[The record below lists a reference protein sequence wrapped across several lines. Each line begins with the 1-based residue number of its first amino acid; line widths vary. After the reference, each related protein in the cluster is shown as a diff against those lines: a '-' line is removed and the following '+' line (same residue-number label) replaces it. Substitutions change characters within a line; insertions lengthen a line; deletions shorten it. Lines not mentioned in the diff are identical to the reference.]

1 LREEAKELT
10 SSETLLKRSDLISRS
25 GPQTRACS
33 RQEVILK
40 RSAPQ
45 AQREE
50 TMREINVKSITE
62 KVREL
67 CMEANTD
74 LGGDVLQA
82 FDRAM
87 EKEESPLGLEILKEL
102 KENARIA
109 KEERVA
115 MCQDTG
121 FAVIFMELGQ
131 DVHLVGGDLKEAI
144 FEGVRRGYR
153 DGYLRKSICHP
164 FTRANTGDNTPA
176 IIHTEIVPG
185 DKVKVIVAPK
195 GGGSEN
201 MSRVV
206 MLTPSDG
213 VEGIKRFVVQ
223 RVKESGSNPCPPT
236 IVGVGIGG
244 TFEQAALLAKKSLLR
259 SLGSKNPDPELEKL
273 ESEILTEINK
283 LGIGPQGLGGRT
295 TSLAVHILMMPCHI
309 ASFPL
314 AVNIQCHAQRH
325 KEAII

>member
-1 LREEAKELT
+1 
-10 SSETLLKRSDLISRS
+10 
-25 GPQTRACS
+25 
-33 RQEVILK
+33 
-40 RSAPQ
+40 
-45 AQREE
+45 
-50 TMREINVKSITE
+50 MREIDVKLITE
-62 KVREL
+62 KVRNL

-74 LGGDVLQA
+74 LGEDVLQS
-82 FDRAM
+82 FDRAIQ
-87 EKEESPLGLEILKEL
+87 KEDSPLGVEILKEL

-109 KEERVA
+109 KDEKVA

-121 FAVIFMELGQ
+121 FAVVFIELGQ
-131 DVHLVGGDLKEAI
+131 DVHLVGGGLKEAI
-144 FEGVRRGYR
+144 FEGVRQGYR
-153 DGYLRKSICHP
+153 DGYLRKSVCHP

-176 IIHTEIVPG
+176 IIHTEIVSG
-185 DKVKVIVAPK
+185 DQVKIIVAPK

-201 MSRVV
+201 MSRVM

-213 VEGIKRFVVQ
+213 KEGIKRYVVQ

-244 TFEQAALLAKKSLLR
+244 TFELAALLAKKSLLR
-259 SLGSKNPDPELEKL
+259 PLGSKNEDPELDRL
-273 ESEILTEINK
+273 ESEILGEINK

-325 KEAII
+325 KEVTI

>member
-1 LREEAKELT
+1 
-10 SSETLLKRSDLISRS
+10 
-25 GPQTRACS
+25 
-33 RQEVILK
+33 
-40 RSAPQ
+40 
-45 AQREE
+45 
-50 TMREINVKSITE
+50 MREVDVKLITE

-74 LGGDVLQA
+74 LGEDVLEA

-87 EKEESPLGLEILKEL
+87 EREDSPLGVEILKEL

-109 KEERVA
+109 REEKVPI
-115 MCQDTG
+115 CQDTG
-121 FAVIFMELGQ
+121 FGVVFVELGQ
-131 DVHLVGGDLKEAI
+131 DVHLVGGNLNEAVH
-144 FEGVRRGYR
+144 EGVRQGYQ
-153 DGYLRKSICHP
+153 DGYLRKSLCHP
-164 FTRANTGDNTPA
+164 FTRKNTGDNTPA

-185 DKVKVIVAPK
+185 EKVKMTVAPK

-213 VEGIKRFVVQ
+213 IEGIKRYVVQ

-236 IVGVGIGG
+236 IVGVGVGG

-259 SLGSKNPDPELEKL
+259 TLGSKNPDPDLDKL

-295 TSLAVHILMMPCHI
+295 TSLAVHIQMMPCHI
-309 ASFPL
+309 ASLPL

-325 KEAII
+325 KEVII

>member
-1 LREEAKELT
+1 
-10 SSETLLKRSDLISRS
+10 
-25 GPQTRACS
+25 
-33 RQEVILK
+33 
-40 RSAPQ
+40 
-45 AQREE
+45 
-50 TMREINVKSITE
+50 MREINVNLITE

-67 CMEANTD
+67 CIEANTD
-74 LGGDVLQA
+74 LGEDVLQT

-87 EKEESPLGLEILKEL
+87 EREESPLGVEILKEL

-109 KEERVA
+109 KEEKVA
-115 MCQDTG
+115 ICQDTG
-121 FAVIFMELGQ
+121 FAVIFLELGQ
-131 DVHLVGGDLKEAI
+131 EVHLSGGDLKEAI
-144 FEGVRRGYR
+144 YEGVRQGYR

-164 FTRANTGDNTPA
+164 FSRANTGDNTPA

-185 DKVKVIVAPK
+185 DKVKITVAPK

-213 VEGIKRFVVQ
+213 IEGIKRYVVQ

-259 SLGSKNPDPELEKL
+259 PLGSRNQDPELDRL
-273 ESEILTEINK
+273 ESTILAEINK

-309 ASFPL
+309 ASLPL

-325 KEAII
+325 KEAVI

>member
-1 LREEAKELT
+1 
-10 SSETLLKRSDLISRS
+10 
-25 GPQTRACS
+25 
-33 RQEVILK
+33 
-40 RSAPQ
+40 
-45 AQREE
+45 
-50 TMREINVKSITE
+50 MREINVKLITE

-67 CMEANTD
+67 CMKANTD
-74 LGGDVLQA
+74 LGEDVLQA

-87 EKEESPLGLEILKEL
+87 GKEESPLGIGILKEL

-109 KEERVA
+109 KEENVPI
-115 MCQDTG
+115 CQDTG
-121 FAVIFMELGQ
+121 FAVVFVELGQ
-131 DVHLVGGDLKEAI
+131 EVHLVGGNLNEAI
-144 FEGVRRGYR
+144 QEGVRQGYR

-176 IIHTEIVPG
+176 IIHTELVPG
-185 DKVKVIVAPK
+185 EEVKITVAPK

-201 MSRVV
+201 MSRVG

-213 VEGIKRFVVQ
+213 IEGIKRFVVQ

-259 SLGSKNPDPELEKL
+259 PLGSKHPDPELDKL

-325 KEAII
+325 KEVVI

>member
-1 LREEAKELT
+1 
-10 SSETLLKRSDLISRS
+10 
-25 GPQTRACS
+25 
-33 RQEVILK
+33 
-40 RSAPQ
+40 
-45 AQREE
+45 
-50 TMREINVKSITE
+50 MREIDVKMITE
-62 KVREL
+62 RVRTL

-74 LGGDVLQA
+74 LEEDVLQA

-87 EKEESPLGLEILKEL
+87 EKEESPLGIEILKEL

-109 KEERVA
+109 KEESVPI
-115 MCQDTG
+115 CQDTG
-121 FAVIFMELGQ
+121 FAVIFLELGQ
-131 DVHLVGGDLKEAI
+131 EVHLVGGGLREAI
-144 FEGVRRGYR
+144 FEGVRQGYR
-153 DGYLRKSICHP
+153 DGFLRKSICHP
-164 FTRANTGDNTPA
+164 FSRANTGDNTPA

-185 DKVKVIVAPK
+185 EKVKITVAPK

-259 SLGSKNPDPELEKL
+259 PLGSKNPDPELDKL
-273 ESEILTEINK
+273 ESEILNEINR

-295 TSLAVHILMMPCHI
+295 TSLAVHVLMMPCHI

-325 KEAII
+325 KETII

>member
-1 LREEAKELT
+1 
-10 SSETLLKRSDLISRS
+10 
-25 GPQTRACS
+25 
-33 RQEVILK
+33 
-40 RSAPQ
+40 
-45 AQREE
+45 
-50 TMREINVKSITE
+50 MREINVNLITE
-62 KVREL
+62 KVRDL
-67 CMEANTD
+67 CIEANTD
-74 LGGDVLQA
+74 LGEDVLQA
-82 FDRAM
+82 LDLAM
-87 EKEESPLGLEILKEL
+87 EREESPLGVEILKEL

-109 KEERVA
+109 KEEKVA
-115 MCQDTG
+115 ICQDTG
-121 FAVIFMELGQ
+121 FAVIFVELGQ
-131 DVHLVGGDLKEAI
+131 DVHLIGGDLREAI
-144 FEGVRRGYR
+144 YEGVRQGYR

-176 IIHTEIVPG
+176 IIHTEVVPG
-185 DKVKVIVAPK
+185 EKVKITVAPK

-213 VEGIKRFVVQ
+213 IEGIKRFVVQ

-259 SLGSKNPDPELEKL
+259 PLGSRNQDPELDRL
-273 ESEILTEINK
+273 ETAILTEINQ

-295 TSLAVHILMMPCHI
+295 TSLAVHISMMPCHI
-309 ASFPL
+309 ASLPL

-325 KEAII
+325 KEVVI

>member
-1 LREEAKELT
+1 
-10 SSETLLKRSDLISRS
+10 
-25 GPQTRACS
+25 
-33 RQEVILK
+33 
-40 RSAPQ
+40 
-45 AQREE
+45 
-50 TMREINVKSITE
+50 MREIDVKLITE
-62 KVREL
+62 KVRDL
-67 CMEANTD
+67 CMKANTD
-74 LGGDVLQA
+74 LGEDVLEA
-82 FDRAM
+82 FNRAM
-87 EKEESPLGLEILKEL
+87 EREESPLGLEILKEL

-109 KEERVA
+109 KKENVPI
-115 MCQDTG
+115 CQDTG
-121 FAVIFMELGQ
+121 FTIVFLELGQ
-131 DVHLVGGDLKEAI
+131 DVHLSGGNLIDAI
-144 FEGVRRGYR
+144 QEGVRQGYR

-176 IIHTEIVPG
+176 IIHTEVVSG
-185 DKVKVIVAPK
+185 DKVKITVAPK

-201 MSRVV
+201 MSRVT

-259 SLGSKNPDPELEKL
+259 SLGRRNPDPGLDQL
-273 ESEILTEINK
+273 ESEILTAINK

-325 KEAII
+325 KEAEI